1 MRRYIAAFFQQLAQ
15 FRLWGMNLSLRE
27 TVRFIQTNISRDSI
41 QTRAAAVAYNGLL
54 ATFPFILFFF
64 SLLSYLPVRNLQDD
78 LFIMLPYMLPD
89 TASRAIIDVI
99 KGIGGIPRKGWFLLI
114 GLLLTL
120 YFASNGMR
128 ALMRAFR
135 KADNPDFVKRK
146 FLKYQAVSIWL
157 VLLLVGIVIA
167 TITIAIVGK
176 AFINWAITHIGTQKW
191 FGQWL
196 LRTLRTLLFFS
207 LVFNSIAIIYY
218 LAPSKRTLWGYF
230 TPGATLATLFCLIS
244 STLFS
249 AFVNSFNPYSKAFG
263 SLGTLIVV
271 MIWYYIV
278 SLGLILGFELNV
290 SFFSQNDDKD
300 SLLTNTHNFSA
311 HEK

>member
-1 MRRYIAAFFQQLAQ
+1 
-15 FRLWGMNLSLRE
+15 E
-27 TVRFIQTNISRDSI
+27 ERFSHSEWN
-41 QTRAAAVAYNGLL
+41 Y
-54 ATFPFILFFF
+54 
-64 SLLSYLPVRNLQDD
+64 
-78 LFIMLPYMLPD
+78 
-89 TASRAIIDVI
+89 
-99 KGIGGIPRKGWFLLI
+99 
-114 GLLLTL
+114 
-120 YFASNGMR
+120 
-128 ALMRAFR
+128 
-135 KADNPDFVKRK
+135 NPDFVKRK

-300 SLLTNTHNFSA
+300 SLLAEVQNFPA